1 MSATESDKPQNKK
14 PDDNEN
20 DSGLAAKNPAK
31 RRRTLLILLVVFVL
45 IGVIWLVLWMLVF
58 SKRESTDNAYV
69 GGNQVAISA
78 QVPGT
83 VVAILADDTQ
93 HVDAGQVL
101 VKLDSTDAEVRL
113 SQTRSALAQAVR
125 QVRQQT
131 DSASGSDAMVAA
143 RQVDLTKAEAD
154 LKRRLPLIAEQAEA
168 PENIQHLRDAV
179 DQARAAL
186 TSAQAQASAEHAS
199 IEGTDIAN
207 NPAVLQARANFRAA
221 WVAAQ
226 RNAIYAPVSGY
237 VAQRSVQVGNS
248 VQAGQQL
255 MTVLPL
261 HDLWIDANFKESQLR
276 HIRIGQPVKVEADIY
291 GSSVKY
297 QGKVIGLGAGTGSV
311 FSLLPA
317 QNATGNWIKVVQRV
331 PVRIALDNQELD
343 KHPLRVGLSSDVTVD
358 ISDDRGAV
366 LAPQAEHP
374 PVAQTTVYDQMASK
388 ADAEADQVINAN
400 LSSSDTSGG
409 DRSTHNNKTH

>member
-1 MSATESDKPQNKK
+1 MSATESDKPQNA
-14 PDDNEN
+14 DTH
-20 DSGLAAKNPAK
+20 DSGMAAKNPAK
-31 RRRTLLILLVVFVL
+31 RRKTLLIVLLIF
-45 IGVIWLVLWMLVF
+45 IAAGIIWLLLWLLVF
-58 SKRESTDNAYV
+58 STRETTDDAYV

-93 HVDAGQVL
+93 HVEAGQIL
-101 VKLDSTDAEVRL
+101 VKLDNTDASVRL
-113 SQTRSALAQAVR
+113 AQAEATLASAVR

-131 DSASGSDAMVAA
+131 DSASGSDAAVAEQ
-143 RQVDLTKAEAD
+143 QVALKKAEAD
-154 LKRRLPLIAEQAEA
+154 LKRRLPLVAQQAEA
-168 PENIQHLRDAV
+168 PETIQHLRDAV
-179 DQARAAL
+179 AQARAAL
-186 TSAQAQASAEHAS
+186 NTAQAQASAQHAS
-199 IEGTDIAN
+199 ISGTDIAN
-207 NPAVLQARANFRAA
+207 NPSVLQARANFRAM

-261 HDLWIDANFKESQLR
+261 HNLWIDANFKESQLR
-276 HIRIGQPVKVEADIY
+276 HIRIGQPAKIQADIY
-291 GSSVKY
+291 GGSVEY
-297 QGKVIGLGAGTGSV
+297 HGKVIGLGAGTGSV

-343 KHPLRVGLSSDVTVD
+343 KHPLRIGLSSDVTVN
-358 ISDDRGAV
+358 ITDDKGPV
-366 LAPQAEHP
+366 LAPQGERE
-374 PVAQTTVYDQMASK
+374 PVAETTVYEQMASK
-388 ADAEADQVINAN
+388 ADAEADKVIQAN
-400 LSSSDTSGG
+400 LGSSDKTSS
-409 DRSTHNNKTH
+409 DRPN

>member
-1 MSATESDKPQNKK
+1 MSATESDQPQNAAPADSK
-14 PDDNEN
+14 
-20 DSGLAAKNPAK
+20 DSGMTAKNPAK
-31 RRRTLLILLVVFVL
+31 RRKTLLIVLLIF
-45 IGVIWLVLWMLVF
+45 IAAGVIWLLLWLLVF
-58 SKRESTDNAYV
+58 STRETTDDAYV

-93 HVDAGQVL
+93 HVEAGQIL
-101 VKLDSTDAEVRL
+101 VKLDNTDASVRL
-113 SQTRSALAQAVR
+113 AQAEASLATAVR

-131 DSASGSDAMVAA
+131 DSANGSDAAVAE
-143 RQVDLTKAEAD
+143 RQVELKKAEAD
-154 LKRRLPLIAEQAEA
+154 LKRRLPLVAQQAEA
-168 PENIQHLRDAV
+168 PETIQHLRDAIA
-179 DQARAAL
+179 QARAAL
-186 TSAQAQASAEHAS
+186 NTAQAQASAQHAS
-199 IEGTDIAN
+199 ISGTDIAN

-261 HDLWIDANFKESQLR
+261 HNLWIEANFKESQLR
-276 HIRIGQPVKVEADIY
+276 HIRIGQPAKVEADIY
-291 GSSVKY
+291 GSSVEY
-297 QGKVIGLGAGTGSV
+297 HGKVIGLGAGTGSV

-331 PVRIALDNQELD
+331 PVRIALDNNELD
-343 KHPLRVGLSSDVTVD
+343 KHPLRIGLSSDVTVD
-358 ISDDRGAV
+358 ITDDKGPV
-366 LAPQAEHP
+366 LAPQGERE
-374 PVAQTTVYDQMASK
+374 PVAETTVYEQMASK
-388 ADAEADQVINAN
+388 ADAAADKVIQAN
-400 LSSSDTSGG
+400 LGSSDNAGS
-409 DRSTHNNKTH
+409 DRPN

>member
-1 MSATESDKPQNKK
+1 MSATESDKSQSK
-14 PDDNEN
+14 PADDN
-20 DSGLAAKNPAK
+20 DSGMAAKNPAK
-31 RRRTLLILLVVFVL
+31 RRKILLIMLVVFVL
-45 IGVIWLVLWMLVF
+45 LGVIWIVLWTLVF
-58 SKRESTDNAYV
+58 SRRETTDNAYV

-93 HVDAGQVL
+93 HVDAGQIL
-101 VKLDSTDAEVRL
+101 VKLDSTDADVRL

-131 DSASGSDAMVAA
+131 DSASSSDAMVAA

-179 DQARAAL
+179 DQARASL

-207 NPAVLQARANFRAA
+207 NPSVLQARANFRAA

-237 VAQRSVQVGNS
+237 VAQRSVQLGNS

-276 HIRIGQPVKVEADIY
+276 HIRIGQPVKIEADIY
-291 GSSVKY
+291 GGSVKY

-331 PVRIALDNQELD
+331 PVRVALDNQELD

-374 PVAQTTVYDQMASK
+374 PVAETSVYDQMASK
-388 ADAEADQVINAN
+388 ADAEADQVISAN
-400 LSSSDTSGG
+400 LSSSGNA
-409 DRSTHNNKTH
+409 RSNRTN

>member
-1 MSATESDKPQNKK
+1 MSATESDKSSV
-14 PDDNEN
+14 DAN
-20 DSGLAAKNPAK
+20 DSGLAAKDPAK
-31 RRRTLLILLVVFVL
+31 RRRVLLIVAGAFILAGLIWFLLWTF
-45 IGVIWLVLWMLVF
+45 VF
-58 SKRESTDNAYV
+58 STREKTDNAYV

-101 VKLDSTDAEVRL
+101 VKLDSTDADTRL
-113 SQTRSALAQAVR
+113 QQARSALAQAVR
-125 QVRQQT
+125 GVRQQT
-131 DSASGSDAMVAA
+131 SSASSADA
-143 RQVDLTKAEAD
+143 QVVTAKLALKKAQAD
-154 LKRRLPLIAEQAEA
+154 LKRRLPLIAAQAES
-168 PENIQHLRDAV
+168 PEIVQHMRDGV
-179 DQARAAL
+179 DQAQAAV
-186 TSAQAQASAEHAS
+186 SAAESQSAAAHAA
-199 IEGTDIAN
+199 IEGTEVAQ

-237 VAQRSVQVGNS
+237 VAERSVQLGNS
-248 VQAGQQL
+248 VAAGQQL
-255 MTVLPL
+255 MTVVPL

-276 HIRIGQPVKVEADIY
+276 HIRIGQPVTVTSDLY
-291 GSSVKY
+291 GSDAEY
-297 QGKVIGLGAGTGSV
+297 RGKVIGLGAGTGSV

-343 KHPLRVGLSSDVTVD
+343 KHPLRIGLSADVTVD
-358 ISDDRGAV
+358 IRDDKGSM
-366 LAPQAEHP
+366 LANTPAQQ

-388 ADAEADQVINAN
+388 ADAEADRIISAN
-400 LSSSDTSGG
+400 LPHATAA
-409 DRSTHNNKTH
+409 N